1 MTSLRITALNA
12 VSLAA
17 ARRGAMATL
26 MVTAV
31 ALPAL
36 AEGTPQQR
44 RACTPDVMR
53 LCQAEIP
60 DHARITACL
69 IAKRASLSEACAEV
83 MFPPRQSEARQARST
98 MRIDDQS
105 THDDGED

>member
-1 MTSLRITALNA
+1 MMSSRIAALKT

-17 ARRGAMATL
+17 LVATS
-26 MVTAV
+26 M

-53 LCQAEIP
+53 LCKSEIP

-69 IAKRASLSEACAEV
+69 IAKRASLSEACSEV
-83 MFPPRQSEARQARST
+83 MFPPRQTEAQQTRST
-98 MRIDDQS
+98 RAQ
-105 THDDGED
+105 